1 MFKNTEECKGLKDT
15 ELQDFIG
22 VIDQV
27 GQLEDI
33 WGGKRDV
40 TLKDETGHI
49 KSSIWKETAHKFPG
63 KAGLVILIKNG
74 QRRTV
79 GAVALITTV
88 EVTSMRVKKQSSK
101 IFY

>member
-1 MFKNTEECKGLKDT
+1 MGLKDT
-15 ELQDFIG
+15 ELLDFIG

-40 TLKDETGHI
+40 TFKDETGHI
-49 KSSIWKETAHKFPG
+49 KFSIWKETARTFPG
-63 KAGLVILIKNG
+63 KAGSVIQIKNG

>member
-1 MFKNTEECKGLKDT
+1 MGLKDT
-15 ELQDFIG
+15 ELLDFIG

-49 KSSIWKETAHKFPG
+49 KFSIWKETARDFPG
-63 KAGLVILIKNG
+63 KELRATNLVCWMPFFLANTYRIKKPN
-74 QRRTV
+74 
-79 GAVALITTV
+79 LP
-88 EVTSMRVKKQSSK
+88 KKT
-101 IFY
+101 